1 MENPTT
7 PYSIPKPIRECGLLK
22 YGPIPVCRMK
32 LILTI
37 ITSIAL
43 CYTLPLAAQGKNR
56 GTQGKGAQ
64 KTPLKAI
71 EPALVAENQPKPLTP
86 EPPPMAL
93 SERYEIFTSFS
104 QGKKLVG
111 FTDPRYTANDK
122 TDYLKSDAMTGNL
135 EFTVKVPYQIKGNAN
150 DSTLQEIFHG
160 TEYLRIGGQLT
171 GWGILSGQNV
181 SIPKTSAP
189 INGQAVSATLNSATR
204 PGIGF
209 FFGFGKRDLE
219 VDLGI
224 TMSLAFENEGSR
236 TRRIVDANG
245 NPVLDGSGNV
255 TTEQVAGRGL
265 FISNAFVLPTFKLA
279 YGARGNLQF
288 IVAAGRE
295 LFEFQRDYVQSY
307 FRLPVLSFF
316 KFDIGVGFFPNA
328 TLFMQPN
335 FDIGPLTLGI
345 RGGITLNYY
354 DSELRRVS
362 IPDAIYFGVSLS
374 GRF

>member
-1 MENPTT
+1 
-7 PYSIPKPIRECGLLK
+7 
-22 YGPIPVCRMK
+22 MK
-32 LILTI
+32 LILTLI
-37 ITSIAL
+37 ASIAF
-43 CYTLPLAAQGKNR
+43 CINLPLAAQGKNR
-56 GTQGKGAQ
+56 GVQAKGAQ
-64 KTPLKAI
+64 KTPPKAI
-71 EPALVAENQPKPLTP
+71 EPAPVAENLPKPLIP

-93 SERYEIFTSFS
+93 TERYEIFSSFS

-111 FTDPRYTANDK
+111 FTDPRYVANDK

-135 EFTVKVPYQIKGNAN
+135 EFTVKVPYQIRGNAS

-171 GWGILSGQNV
+171 GWGILSGQSV
-181 SIPKTSAP
+181 SVPKTGAP
-189 INGQAVSATLNSATR
+189 INGQAVSAILNSATR

-265 FISNAFVLPTFKLA
+265 FISNAFVLPTFRLA
-279 YGARGNLQF
+279 YGARGSLQF

-307 FRLPVLSFF
+307 FRIPVVSFL

-335 FDIGPLTLGI
+335 IEIGPVTLGL

>member
-1 MENPTT
+1 M
-7 PYSIPKPIRECGLLK
+7 
-22 YGPIPVCRMK
+22 
-32 LILTI
+32 
-37 ITSIAL
+37 
-43 CYTLPLAAQGKNR
+43 
-56 GTQGKGAQ
+56 
-64 KTPLKAI
+64 
-71 EPALVAENQPKPLTP
+71 
-86 EPPPMAL
+86 
-93 SERYEIFTSFS
+93 
-104 QGKKLVG
+104 
-111 FTDPRYTANDK
+111 
-122 TDYLKSDAMTGNL
+122 
-135 EFTVKVPYQIKGNAN
+135 
-150 DSTLQEIFHG
+150 
-160 TEYLRIGGQLT
+160 
-171 GWGILSGQNV
+171 
-181 SIPKTSAP
+181 
-189 INGQAVSATLNSATR
+189 SATLNSATR

-265 FISNAFVLPTFKLA
+265 FISNAFVLPTFRLA
-279 YGARGNLQF
+279 YGARGNMQF

-307 FRLPVLSFF
+307 FRIPVVSFL

-335 FDIGPLTLGI
+335 FDIGPVTLGI
-345 RGGITLNYY
+345 RGGVTLNYY
-354 DSELRRVS
+354 DSELKRVS

>member
-1 MENPTT
+1 
-7 PYSIPKPIRECGLLK
+7 
-22 YGPIPVCRMK
+22 MK
-32 LILTI
+32 LLLTI
-37 ITSIAL
+37 IASLAFCL
-43 CYTLPLAAQGKNR
+43 ALPLAAQGKNR
-56 GTQGKGAQ
+56 GIQTKGAQ
-64 KTPLKAI
+64 KTPLK
-71 EPALVAENQPKPLTP
+71 PADAVLVPENPPKPLIP
-86 EPPPMAL
+86 EPPPMVL
-93 SERYEIFTSFS
+93 NERYEIFTSFS

-111 FTDPRYTANDK
+111 FTDPRYVANDK
-122 TDYLKSDAMTGNL
+122 TDYLKSDAVTGNL
-135 EFTVKVPYQIKGNAN
+135 EFTVKVPYQIKGSAN

-171 GWGILSGQNV
+171 GWSILSGQAV
-181 SIPKTSAP
+181 SIPKTGAP

-209 FFGFGKRDLE
+209 FFGFGRRDLE
-219 VDLGI
+219 VDLGM

-236 TRRIVDANG
+236 TRRVVDAAG

-265 FISNAFVLPTFKLA
+265 FISNAFVLPTFRLA
-279 YGARGNLQF
+279 YGPRGSLQF

-307 FRLPVLSFF
+307 FRIPVVSFL

-335 FDIGPLTLGI
+335 IEIGPLTLGL

-354 DSELRRVS
+354 DSELKRVS
-362 IPDAIYFGVSLS
+362 IPDAIYFGISLS